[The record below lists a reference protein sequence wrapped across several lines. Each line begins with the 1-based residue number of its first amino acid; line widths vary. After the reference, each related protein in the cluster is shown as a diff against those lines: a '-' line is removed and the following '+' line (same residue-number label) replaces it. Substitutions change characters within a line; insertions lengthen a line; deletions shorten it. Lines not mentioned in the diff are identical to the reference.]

1 MKWNLALAV
10 GALAACSSPSKLDA
24 PANDVDWEASF
35 ERASGWNG
43 GDIAHAL
50 EIGRGRTLWLFGDS
64 IVGPVRGGARIG
76 DESKFVRGA
85 VAWHTTPMRGAAP
98 ESLEFAA
105 EQAHDGV
112 PRVAWAAPSS
122 SDWPSDSWCWL
133 MGDGALVRDGEHDPR
148 FVLFVSVFGPA
159 GNPEGMWNFRRLGGL
174 IVSVAN
180 PSDAPREWRA
190 TQRVNPL
197 VESLPRFDEAP
208 RRNDDWGAAVVAWPA
223 ERIEPNARTLY
234 VFGVRTFED
243 RDRGLLLARCPE
255 AALDQ
260 PDRWEF
266 FDGAAW
272 SREARAA
279 RELLRGVPDEFTVQR
294 VELNGRDALV
304 LVHSEP
310 MLGRRTL
317 ARTASSPTG
326 PWSAPSAL
334 FEAPEPADDRRLLVY
349 ASKGHAHLSRPG
361 ELLVSYA
368 VNSTDFGQ
376 VFADAS
382 LYRPRF
388 VRVPLAKL
396 PRPPD
401 QSTRSTR

>member
-1 MKWNLALAV
+1 VKWTLALTL
-10 GALAACSSPSKLDA
+10 GALAACSSPARLGA
-24 PANDVDWEASF
+24 PLNDTDWEACF
-35 ERASGWNG
+35 ARANGWNG

-50 EIGRGRTLWLFGDS
+50 EIGGGRTLWLFGDS
-64 IVGPVRGGARIG
+64 IVGPVREGARVG
-76 DESKFVRGA
+76 GESKFVRGA
-85 VAWHTTPMRGAAP
+85 IAWHATPARGAAP
-98 ESLEFAA
+98 ESIAFAA

-112 PRVAWAAPSS
+112 PRIAWAAPSS
-122 SDWPSDSWCWL
+122 SDWPADSWCWL
-133 MGDGALVRDGEHDPR
+133 MGDGALVRNDEGDAR
-148 FVLFVSVFGPA
+148 LVLFVSVFGPA
-159 GNPEGMWNFRRLGGL
+159 GNPEGMWNFRRLGGQL
-174 IVSVAN
+174 VSIEN
-180 PSDAPREWRA
+180 PAYAPQEWRA
-190 TQRVNPL
+190 TQRANPL
-197 VESLPRFDEAP
+197 VESLPRHAEAP
-208 RRNDDWGAAVVAWPA
+208 RRSDDWGAAVVAWPA
-223 ERIEPNARTLY
+223 GRAEPDRRTLY

-255 AALDQ
+255 AALER
-260 PDRWEF
+260 PESWEF

-272 SREARAA
+272 TREARAA

-294 VELNGRDALV
+294 VVLDGRDTLV

-334 FEAPEPADDRRLLVY
+334 FEAPEPANDRRLLVY
-349 ASKGHAHLSRPG
+349 ASKGHADLSRPG
-361 ELLVSYA
+361 ELLISYA

>member
-1 MKWNLALAV
+1 MKWLHALAA
-10 GALAACSSPSKLDA
+10 GALAACSSPASFEAPLSDA
-24 PANDVDWEASF
+24 PWEASF
-35 ERASGWNG
+35 ERTNGWNG

-50 EIGRGRTLWLFGDS
+50 EIGGGRTLWLFGDS
-64 IVGPVRGGARIG
+64 IVGPVREGARVG
-76 DESKFVRGA
+76 GESKFVRGA
-85 VAWHTTPMRGAAP
+85 IAWHATPKRGAAP
-98 ESLEFAA
+98 ETLEFAA

-122 SDWPSDSWCWL
+122 SDWPADAWCWL
-133 MGDGALVRDGEHDPR
+133 MGDGALVRSDRGDAR
-148 FVLFVSVFGPA
+148 LVLFASVFGPA
-159 GNPEGMWNFRRLGGL
+159 GNPEGMWNFRRLGGQ
-174 IVSVAN
+174 IVSVEN
-180 PSDAPREWRA
+180 PADAPHEWRA
-190 TQRVNPL
+190 TLRVHPL
-197 VESLPRFDEAP
+197 VESLPRHGEAP
-208 RRNDDWGAAVVAWPA
+208 RRSDDWGAAVVTWPA
-223 ERIEPNARTLY
+223 DRSDLEARTLY

-255 AALDQ
+255 AALDR
-260 PDRWEF
+260 PESWEF
-266 FDGAAW
+266 FDGGAW
-272 SREARAA
+272 TREARAA

-294 VELNGRDALV
+294 VELDGRDALV
-304 LVHSEP
+304 LVHGEP

-317 ARTASSPTG
+317 ARTANSPTG

-334 FEAPEPADDRRLLVY
+334 FEAPEPANDGRLLVY

-361 ELLVSYA
+361 ELLISYA

-376 VFADAS
+376 IFADAS